1 MEVNTNTESN
11 GNEKDAIDK
20 ILDKRIVDDRETWYL
35 VKWCD
40 EKRENTWVEASELP
54 SQSHGLLIAQ
64 FEEELAG
71 KDPDEEFTVE
81 SITDKRELEGVIYYK
96 CKWLG
101 FPDSDSTWEPSENI
115 FAKNLIAK
123 YEATL
128 NKSQSLRKKK
138 GARQDE
144 DFTPDEDIVA
154 GPTKRPRRP
163 ARTRNVPQI
172 TPPLEPVSQ
181 SLRKSGRTG
190 SLSSSVRVL
199 EDGADSESDIMYSHI
214 SARVPPCSY
223 DSSDFEQS
231 HKFFVR
237 MSNYLSWLVI
247 EHHICV
253 YEQFKVLTR
262 QERKTALEKRLR
274 QFSMSD
280 VIVEIILARESGI
293 WDAVTCMNLDKRK
306 METIR
311 MRRFIR
317 DNETIPLP
325 LDWPIMKF
333 VAHIDIN
340 RNRSCLRANAKAT
353 IPTVKSK
360 TKAKPGRKRKR
371 NSKSKRK
378 NKSDT
383 DEDTDPLEALE
394 IEPWNVEM
402 PEGESNEL
410 QDLLNTSNKIVV
422 ENPPLDN
429 FESSSCDTILEKI
442 SNEINQASTENKN
455 RADELNQVQA
465 QNTLSASGLV
475 LTDE

>member
-1 MEVNTNTESN
+1 MEGSTIPETSRSEQ
-11 GNEKDAIDK
+11 DAIVK

-40 EKRENTWVEASELP
+40 KKRENTWVEASELP
-54 SQSHGLLIAQ
+54 SQSHAFLLAQ

-101 FPDSDSTWEPSENI
+101 FPDSDSTWEPTENI

-123 YEATL
+123 FEATL
-128 NKSQSLRKKK
+128 DKSQSLRKKK
-138 GARQDE
+138 TVRQDE

-163 ARTRNVPQI
+163 ARKRNVRKL
-172 TPPLEPVSQ
+172 TPPLELVSQ
-181 SLRKSGRTG
+181 SLRKSGRAASQPST
-190 SLSSSVRVL
+190 VEEL
-199 EDGADSESDIMYSHI
+199 EDGADSEVDIMYSYI

-223 DSSDFEQS
+223 DSSDFEES

-262 QERKTALEKRLR
+262 QERKNALEKRLR
-274 QFSMSD
+274 QFSMPD
-280 VIVEIILARESGI
+280 VIVELILARESGI
-293 WDAVTCMNLDKRK
+293 WDAVTCMNPDKRK

-340 RNRSCLRANAKAT
+340 RNRSCLKANAKSTAQT
-353 IPTVKSK
+353 LKSK
-360 TKAKPGRKRKR
+360 PKAKPGRKRKR
-371 NSKSKRK
+371 TSKVKRK

-383 DEDTDPLEALE
+383 DEDADPLEALE
-394 IEPWNVEM
+394 IEPWNVEDT
-402 PEGESNEL
+402 EGKSKEL
-410 QDLLNTSNKIVV
+410 QDLSGTVDKIET
-422 ENPPLDN
+422 ENPPLED
-429 FESSSCDTILEKI
+429 FESPSSDTILENI
-442 SNEINQASTENKN
+442 SNEINQASTENEN
-455 RADELNQVQA
+455 LTEELNQVQA
-465 QNTLSASGLV
+465 QNTLAASGLV
-475 LTDE
+475 LTHK